1 MKDTFIYKFLG
12 FLIGFLITLIIINY
26 FNNKKNLKVIE
37 KYSTSS
43 DLKLISNIPSN
54 VNKFL
59 AINSF
64 EDKIKTAE
72 NRWYSIDDA
81 NKFFSYI
88 GTLEL
93 VSNGVN
99 TDLINGAKIDRIQLN
114 GPNCYTFANNLVT
127 NELNE
132 FSIYFAGK
140 FKGVSHTN
148 NILFELIGN
157 SEAIDYPNDVKYLAS
172 VVNLNFQK
180 NQNNNFDIII
190 TIGNVI
196 YKGLINNIDK
206 AVIINNDVINF
217 YLSYSASE
225 LVFGINKQIFKYK
238 VDNTAFKVKLGSSP
252 FIINKGGNFN
262 LDLYL
267 FVFYKSVISFTEVQQ
282 LSRFTYSN
290 LSGLETAINSTPK
303 CDITPSTNIEI
314 NLDDKF
320 KEMENRIVKLIE
332 NKNLKI
338 DEQPKLEIKPLT
350 LQSINDNDKVIINNE
365 IENKPFYKRLFNSFI

>member
-1 MKDTFIYKFLG
+1 MDINFIDAQLTCMSVAIYHEAHTQSERAKKAVGEIILNRVKHKSFGKTPCDVVHEKGQFVGVYDDTHKEATREDFLK
-12 FLIGFLITLIIINY
+12 T
-26 FNNKKNLKVIE
+26 
-37 KYSTSS
+37 
-43 DLKLISNIPSN
+43 KLIAWK
-54 VNKFL
+54 V
-59 AINSF
+59 
-64 EDKIKTAE
+64 
-72 NRWYSIDDA
+72 WYKPEHI
-81 NKFFSYI
+81 
-88 GTLEL
+88 
-93 VSNGVN
+93 
-99 TDLINGAKIDRIQLN
+99 
-114 GPNCYTFANNLVT
+114 
-127 NELNE
+127 
-132 FSIYFAGK
+132 
-140 FKGVSHTN
+140 
-148 NILFELIGN
+148 IGN
-157 SEAIDYPNDVKYLAS
+157 SEAIDYPNDVKYLPS

-238 VDNTAFKVKLGSSP
+238 VDNTAFKVKLGSLP

-267 FVFYKSVISFTEVQQ
+267 FVFYKSVITFTEVQQ

-290 LSGLETAINSTPK
+290 LSGLETVINSTPK
-303 CDITPSTNIEI
+303 CDVIPPTTIQT

-338 DEQPKLEIKPLT
+338 EEQPKLEIKPLK
-350 LQSINDNDKVIINNE
+350 LQSINENDKVIINNNNN
-365 IENKPFYKRLFNSFI
+365 IQHKPFYKWFF

>member
-12 FLIGFLITLIIINY
+12 FLVGFLITLIIINY
-26 FNNKKNLKVIE
+26 FNNKKKLKVIE

-43 DLKLISNIPSN
+43 DIKLISTIPSN

-81 NKFFSYI
+81 NKFFSYV

-93 VSNGVN
+93 VPNGVN

-114 GPNCYTFANNLVT
+114 GPSCYTFANNLVT

-157 SEAIDYPNDVKYLAS
+157 SEAIDYPNDVKYLPS

-238 VDNTAFKVKLGSSP
+238 VDNTAFKVKLGSLP

-267 FVFYKSVISFTEVQQ
+267 FVFYKSVITFTEVQQ

-290 LSGLETAINSTPK
+290 LSGLETVINSTPK
-303 CDITPSTNIEI
+303 CDVIPPTTIQT

-338 DEQPKLEIKPLT
+338 EEQPKLEIKPLK
-350 LQSINDNDKVIINNE
+350 LQSINENDKVIINNNNN
-365 IENKPFYKRLFNSFI
+365 IQHKPFYKWFF